1 MKSLSASERSWLKTA
16 GQLEL
21 NGFFAWP
28 AAPLRKLEA
37 AGLIERDPTT
47 KGINTRW
54 RITAKGSDLLA
65 KESST

>member
-1 MKSLSASERSWLKTA
+1 MIDNERRWLETA
-16 GQLEL
+16 KRHWLT
-21 NGFFAWP
+21 GFFAWP

-47 KGINTRW
+47 KGVNTRW
-54 RITAKGSDLLA
+54 RITAQGSDLLA